1 YQSIILKRNKTTSR
15 YPYGHQRGSPKNKE
29 SLFMGLSD
37 HEYVNFSQEHELNY
51 HLQKVNKAESIANR
65 ATLVTMGEEL
75 KKKQGTRFVTH
86 IQFHEYIKSNL
97 NRLANKAA

>member
-1 YQSIILKRNKTTSR
+1 
-15 YPYGHQRGSPKNKE
+15 
-29 SLFMGLSD
+29 MGLSD

-75 KKKQGTRFVTH
+75 KRKQSTYFVTH
-86 IQFHEYIKSNL
+86 GQFHEYIKGNL